1 VKLAVAVVFAA
12 LIVGAAAYGQV
23 EASQPRLAPSRTSAH
38 KSVLRVLAP
47 PGKCW
52 IVSRGRTDV
61 LEGPSHRGCGKRS
74 IGFDPRK
81 EFEAFVSTEPYKPIR
96 LGATLIADG
105 KIVRRVRPRLVA
117 AVRLRYGRKVPE
129 TTIVVRIEAKGC
141 WSAKFTITSATSI
154 EAVERTE
161 QGCGSRDITLKKVSM
176 LGLFVKRKS
185 PGDWVSVALVVDG
198 KVVAEVG
205 PTTGQYPSLSY
216 GWLAPREIEYSGEP
230 PSPLP

>member
-1 VKLAVAVVFAA
+1 
-12 LIVGAAAYGQV
+12 V
-23 EASQPRLAPSRTSAH
+23 EASEPRFAPSRTSAH
-38 KSVLRVLAP
+38 KGVLRVLAP

-52 IVSRGRTDV
+52 IVSTGRTDV
-61 LEGPSHRGCGKRS
+61 LEGPSYRGCGKRS
-74 IGFDPRK
+74 IRFDPRK
-81 EFEAFVSTEPYKPIR
+81 EFEALVSTEGGPYKPIR
-96 LGATLIADG
+96 LGATLIVDG
-105 KIVRRVRPRLVA
+105 KIVRRVRPRLGT

-129 TTIVVRIEAKGC
+129 NTIVVRIEAKGC

-185 PGDWVSVALVVDG
+185 PGDWVSVALEVDG

-205 PTTGQYPSLSY
+205 PTTGQYPSFSY
-216 GWLAPREIEYSGEP
+216 GWLAPREVEYSGEP
-230 PSPLP
+230 PGPLP